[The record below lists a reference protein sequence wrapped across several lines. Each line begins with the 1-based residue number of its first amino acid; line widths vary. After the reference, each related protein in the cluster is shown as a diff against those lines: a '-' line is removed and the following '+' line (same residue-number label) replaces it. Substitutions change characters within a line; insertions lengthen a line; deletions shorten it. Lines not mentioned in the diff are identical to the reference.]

1 MPTLSGS
8 DLQGA
13 NPARALNLSGANL
26 QGANLRGAVGVTGK
40 ANLFGRQPLADSKRR
55 NLLRE
60 VESLCGN
67 SR

>member
-1 MPTLSGS
+1 LSGS

-13 NPARALNLSGANL
+13 ILRGADLSGANL
-26 QGANLRGAVGVTGK
+26 QGANLHGAVGVTGK
-40 ANLFGRQPLADSKRR
+40 QICSAANRSQTQIDE